1 MTVMSRRGASRRA
14 VVASLVGSLA
24 LGVAGC
30 TEEGGTAME
39 GERGVAGTE
48 LCGGKAVS
56 VEAGKAL
63 KVITG
68 SSRFEDSD
76 ERSTVAYAARSLSE
90 AYASPAADDGG
101 ICHVYAL
108 DSAPSDRLEVTWDLV
123 WGTPEGEPAPEF
135 RVLPMGEQALAAP
148 DAGVVRFACRSEKL
162 PGSTPARIRLG
173 VERWSPED
181 PEGDPE
187 KLKDAYATV
196 AHSFAL
202 AMAQE
207 LGCENDGGL
216 EARPVLDP
224 A

>member
-1 MTVMSRRGASRRA
+1 MEF
-14 VVASLVGSLA
+14 
-24 LGVAGC
+24 C
-30 TEEGGTAME
+30 GGTAN
-39 GERGVAGTE
+39 
-48 LCGGKAVS
+48 S
-56 VEAGKAL
+56 VEAAELL

-68 SSRFEDSD
+68 TSMFESSD

-90 AYASPAADDGG
+90 AYASPAADDGD
-101 ICHVYAL
+101 ICHVYAVN
-108 DSAPSDRLEVTWDLV
+108 SVPSDRLEVTWDLV

-187 KLKDAYATV
+187 KWKDAYATV

-202 AMAQE
+202 AMAKE

-216 EARPVLDP
+216 AARPVLDP

>member
-1 MTVMSRRGASRRA
+1 M
-14 VVASLVGSLA
+14 
-24 LGVAGC
+24 
-30 TEEGGTAME
+30 
-39 GERGVAGTE
+39 E
-48 LCGGKAVS
+48 LCGGNAIS
-56 VEAGKAL
+56 AEAGKAL

-68 SSRFEDSD
+68 G
-76 ERSTVAYAARSLSE
+76 V
-90 AYASPAADDGG
+90 
-101 ICHVYAL
+101 
-108 DSAPSDRLEVTWDLV
+108 
-123 WGTPEGEPAPEF
+123 
-135 RVLPMGEQALAAP
+135 PMGEQALAAP

-202 AMAQE
+202 AMARE

-224 A
+224 V